1 MPAPKRSERP
11 RRIRIAKPAPV
22 LDNGRYAVKRTVGDT
37 VAVSADI
44 FRDGHEKMKA
54 VVKYK
59 APGGRRWLETEM
71 HAVDAHVS
79 GVRWAG
85 EFSVETPG
93 TWQWT
98 VEAWTDR
105 WATWHDELRR
115 KVAADLDEDLTSE
128 LSEGVIFLKRA
139 LEKAKGDA
147 KGSIEWAIGALESD
161 ADINHKFDV
170 ALGPELFQAME
181 ETQEREGACAL
192 EKPITVEVDRVRARF
207 SAWYELFPR
216 SWGGIKAVE
225 ELVPEV
231 ADLGFDVLY
240 LLPFHP
246 IGVNKRK
253 GRNNSLTAGP
263 DDPGSPYAIGG
274 AEGGH
279 FAVHPELGTEQDVR
293 DLCATAHK
301 HGMDV
306 ALDIALNASADH
318 PWLTEHPEWFQQRPD
333 GTLKY
338 AENPPKRYQDIY
350 NFNWDTDDWQS
361 LWNAWRDVFLHWVDC
376 GIKCYRVDNPH
387 TKPFAFWEWIIKE
400 VHKVDRDVVF
410 LSEAFTRRAVMRE
423 LAKLG
428 FTQSYTYF
436 TWKNSRH
443 EMVEYFNE
451 LAWSEEKEYF
461 RPNYF
466 PVTPDIL
473 HAYLQHGGP
482 AGVRHPPGPRRHAQ
496 PELRH
501 LLRLRALRERPGQGG
516 LGGVPELR
524 EVRDQG
530 PQARRPAAADDAA
543 PERHPAR
550 ERRPAVPEQRGL
562 AGRAERPDL
571 RLRQAGARE
580 HDHHGHEPGP
590 AQPAG
595 RPGHDPR
602 RARPRAGVRGR
613 GPVHGQPLRLAD
625 RAELRRAQ
633 PAHRRQAVPRP
644 EGALS

>member
-44 FRDGHEKMKA
+44 FRDGHEKLKA

-59 APGGRRWLETEM
+59 APGGRRWLEAELR
-71 HAVDAHVS
+71 AIDAHVS

-85 EFSVETPG
+85 EFTVETPG

-139 LEKAKGDA
+139 LERAKDQDS
-147 KGSIEWAIGALESD
+147 KGSIEWAIGVLESD

-181 ETQEREGACAL
+181 LSQEREGACAL
-192 EKPITVEVDRVRARF
+192 EKPVTIEVDRVRARF

-216 SWGGIKAVE
+216 SFGGFKNVE
-225 ELVPEV
+225 AIVPDI

-274 AEGGH
+274 KEGGH

-293 DLCATAHK
+293 DLCATAHQ

-350 NFNWDTDDWQS
+350 NFNWDTDDWQG

-376 GIKCYRVDNPH
+376 GIKVYRVDNPH

-400 VHKVDRDVVF
+400 VHKVDRDVIF

-428 FTQSYTYF
+428 FTQGYTYF

-443 EMVEYFNE
+443 EMVEYFDE
-451 LAWSEEKEYF
+451 LAWGEEKEYF
-461 RPNYF
+461 RPNFF

-482 AGVRHPPGPRRHAQ
+482 PAFVTRLVLAGTLAPSYGIYSGYEHFENVAVKEGSEEYLNSEKYEIKDRKLDGPLLPMMRRLNAIRHENPALQQLSNVFWLDAQNDQLFAYAKQEPGNTIITVTNLDPHHAQ
-496 PELRH
+496 SGLVTIPAMLGLPPVFVVEDQFTGNHYDWRIGQNYVELDPH
-501 LLRLRALRERPGQGG
+501 
-516 LGGVPELR
+516 
-524 EVRDQG
+524 
-530 PQARRPAAADDAA
+530 
-543 PERHPAR
+543 
-550 ERRPAVPEQRGL
+550 AVGKQFHVFKVL
-562 AGRAERPDL
+562 
-571 RLRQAGARE
+571 
-580 HDHHGHEPGP
+580 
-590 AQPAG
+590 
-595 RPGHDPR
+595 
-602 RARPRAGVRGR
+602 
-613 GPVHGQPLRLAD
+613 
-625 RAELRRAQ
+625 
-633 PAHRRQAVPRP
+633 
-644 EGALS
+644 

>member
-37 VAVSADI
+37 VAVSADV
-44 FRDGHEKMKA
+44 FRDGHEKIKA

-71 HAVDAHVS
+71 RAVDAHVS
-79 GVRWAG
+79 GVRWAA
-85 EFSVETPG
+85 EFTVETPG

-139 LEKAKGDA
+139 LEKAKDEA
-147 KGSIEWAIGALESD
+147 KSSIEYAIGVLESD
-161 ADINHKFDV
+161 AEIHQKFDV

-181 ETQEREGACAL
+181 EAQEREGAASL
-192 EKPITVEVDRVRARF
+192 EKPIVVEVDRVRARF

-216 SWGGIKAVE
+216 SWGGFKAVE
-225 ELVPEV
+225 AIVPDI

-253 GRNNSLTAGP
+253 GRNNSLVAGP

-274 AEGGH
+274 KEGGH

-350 NFNWDTDDWQS
+350 NFNWDSEDWQS
-361 LWNAWRDVFLHWVDC
+361 LWEAWRDVFLHWVDV

-387 TKPFAFWEWIIKE
+387 TKPFAFWEYIIKE

-428 FTQSYTYF
+428 FTQGYTYF

-443 EMVEYFNE
+443 EMLEYFNE
-451 LAWSEEKEYF
+451 LAWGEEKEYF
-461 RPNYF
+461 RPNFF

-473 HAYLQHGGP
+473 HAYLVHGGP
-482 AGVRHPPGPRRHAQ
+482 PAFVT
-496 PELRH
+496 
-501 LLRLRALRERPGQGG
+501 RL
-516 LGGVPELR
+516 V
-524 EVRDQG
+524 
-530 PQARRPAAADDAA
+530 
-543 PERHPAR
+543 
-550 ERRPAVPEQRGL
+550 L
-562 AGRAERPDL
+562 AGTLSPSYGIYSGYEHFENVPVREGSEEYLNSEKYEIKDRKLDGPL
-571 RLRQAGARE
+571 LPMMRRLNEIRHENVALQHLSNVFWLDAQNDQIFAYAKQ
-580 HDHHGHEPGP
+580 EPGNTIITVTNLDPHNQQSGLVTIP
-590 AQPAG
+590 ALLGLP
-595 RPGHDPR
+595 
-602 RARPRAGVRGR
+602 
-613 GPVHGQPLRLAD
+613 PVFVVEDQFTGNHYDWRIGQNYV
-625 RAELRRAQ
+625 ELNPHVVGKQ
-633 PAHRRQAVPRP
+633 FHLFKV
-644 EGALS
+644 L